1 MITPQQFELLL
12 PLACAWAEQQ
22 ERIILRDGVP
32 LTAAQVA
39 DALRAGVAH
48 PENVRLLKVDSVP
61 MPDHPMLRAAAE
73 ATQLMPPLAAGFTL
87 RYGIFIRADRWGDR
101 RLVVHELVHTAQFE
115 RLCGFDPFLRQYLS
129 ECLTIGYPD
138 APMEQEAVSTAS
150 RLCGAEDGFFG

>member
-1 MITPQQFELLL
+1 
-12 PLACAWAEQQ
+12 
-22 ERIILRDGVP
+22 
-32 LTAAQVA
+32 
-39 DALRAGVAH
+39 
-48 PENVRLLKVDSVP
+48 
-61 MPDHPMLRAAAE
+61 
-73 ATQLMPPLAAGFTL
+73 LMPPLAAGFTL